1 MREAIGMYLGEPGM
15 PALRKQLAELLD
27 NAIDEARAG
36 RANRVLL
43 AVDTSGFFAVGDNGF
58 AIGGF
63 YGLIRRTARNGK
75 HCRGSQNGSD
85 Q

>member
-1 MREAIGMYLGEPGM
+1 MKKEQVIIHTGLNGVREAIGMYLGEPGM

-43 AVDTSGFFAVGDNGF
+43 AVDTSGFFAVGDVDTSVL
-58 AIGGF
+58 GG
-63 YGLIRRTARNGK
+63 
-75 HCRGSQNGSD
+75 H
-85 Q
+85 